1 MNIGLKQPIPKLSL
15 ASAILGII
23 IFIGVLLPW
32 AVAGAYGFSVS
43 VNGFQWGAGWLVF
56 ICALA
61 AIGAGL
67 EGMFVSGQ
75 VRPIASWVMLGA
87 GVIGF
92 LVCLIDLFSV
102 PGGAGPGA
110 GLFISLFASILL
122 AVVGGIPLYPLVIK
136 KQ

>member
-15 ASAILGII
+15 ASAVLGLV

-32 AVAGAYGFSVS
+32 VTVFGFSAS
-43 VNGFQWGAGWLVF
+43 GFQWGAGWLVF
-56 ICALA
+56 ICSLA

-75 VRPIASWVMLGA
+75 VRTIASWVMFGA

-110 GLFISLFASILL
+110 GLFICLFASILL
-122 AVVGGIPLYPLVIK
+122 AVVGAIPLYPLVIK
-136 KQ
+136 RQ

>member
-15 ASAILGII
+15 ASAILGLI

-32 AVAGAYGFSVS
+32 ATYVSGFSD
-43 VNGFQWGAGWLVF
+43 NGFQRGTGWLVF

-67 EGMFVSGQ
+67 EGLFVSGQ
-75 VRPIASWVMLGA
+75 VRTIASWVMFGA
-87 GVIGF
+87 GAIGF

-110 GLFISLFASILL
+110 GLFISLFGSILL

>member
-15 ASAILGII
+15 ASAVLGLV

-32 AVAGAYGFSVS
+32 VSAFGLAS
-43 VNGFQWGAGWLVF
+43 VNGFGWGAGWLVF

-67 EGMFVSGQ
+67 EGMFVSGL
-75 VRPIASWVMLGA
+75 VRPIASWVMFGA
-87 GVIGF
+87 GVVGF
-92 LVCLIDLFSV
+92 LITLIDLFSV
-102 PGGAGPGA
+102 PGGASPGV
-110 GLFISLFASILL
+110 GLFICLFASILL
-122 AVVGGIPLYPLVIK
+122 AAVGGIPLYPLVVK